1 MTRIGNIVRPVL
13 VVALT
18 AAIAGTS
25 LAAAGNGA
33 GTRHVHLVKSEPA
46 ANDTVPVAP
55 AAIRLW
61 FSQQPELA
69 ITSVKL
75 ASASGTAIAL
85 APVARDTGAADPIV
99 ATVRGA
105 LPSGAYVVT
114 WKTTANDGHP
124 ANGTIPFVVMEA
136 R

>member
-1 MTRIGNIVRPVL
+1 V
-13 VVALT
+13 
-18 AAIAGTS
+18 S
-25 LAAAGNGA
+25 L
-33 GTRHVHLVKSEPA
+33 S
-46 ANDTVPVAP
+46 
-55 AAIRLW
+55 
-61 FSQQPELA
+61 
-69 ITSVKL
+69 
-75 ASASGTAIAL
+75 SASGSAFAL
-85 APVARDTGAADPIV
+85 APGARHTPAADPIV